1 MSTIDD
7 RIHKHRLLIAIQD
20 SHSSDRITSNAHY
33 ENMIGSNSKFGEVWE
48 GRFPIMDNDEIPN
61 PTVAIK
67 KTPMKDI
74 DNLIHRRKIS
84 PESFLTMKRSVWIE
98 VMFLKKCNDLVRARI
113 CPSFILI
120 FFEGVQKKAVFSN
133 PMLTKYNE
141 SNSNAVIVA
150 MELADGDL
158 KQWCAV
164 HRTDTEWVSIM
175 FQILFGI
182 IAYQTHANVSHNDLH
197 WGNILFKT
205 VETPHAHSFWR
216 YHYKRKTY
224 LVPIVHTI
232 VMITDFGFVSKLQ
245 QDNQMK
251 DIRRISHV
259 SDWVREKYSLPSTTL
274 DAFKKKVQKSE
285 SMSQLLKSVSGFLPN
300 VQELDEYMIVDS
312 FNLG

>member
-7 RIHKHRLLIAIQD
+7 RIHKHRLLIAIQE
-20 SHSSDRITSNAHY
+20 SHPSDRIISNLHY
-33 ENMIGSNSKFGEVWE
+33 DNMIGSNSKFGEVWE

-133 PMLTKYNE
+133 PMLTQYNE

-164 HRTDTEWVSIM
+164 HRTDTEWASIM

-216 YHYKRKTY
+216 YKYKRKTY

-232 VMITDFGFVSKLQ
+232 VMITDFGFVSKLH

-251 DIRRISHV
+251 DIRRIGHV
-259 SDWVREKYSLPSTTL
+259 SDWVREKYSLPNTFL

-312 FNLG
+312 FSLD